1 MKKRCVLLLL
11 MLSAALLL
19 CACAAPAEENTGGI
33 KSTVTGI
40 YAYIVDEDGTSYA
53 DKDTQRENDFV
64 LEAGK
69 EYILDVLPIFS
80 GSQDVILRG
89 ENMTFFYD
97 ESILSL
103 ARKGD
108 FGATF
113 TLTANQKAENTL
125 LSINLGEH
133 TCGVFL
139 TIE

>member
-19 CACAAPAEENTGGI
+19 CACAAPAEEDTGGI

-40 YAYIVDEDGTSYA
+40 YAIIVDEDGVSYEN
-53 DKDTQRENDFV
+53 KDSQRENDFL

-80 GSQDVILRG
+80 GSQDVMLRG
-89 ENMTFFYD
+89 ENITFFYD

-103 ARKGD
+103 SRKGD

-125 LSINLGEH
+125 LSINLGEYA
-133 TCGVFL
+133 CGVFI
-139 TIE
+139 TIK